1 MIYHVTTKA
10 QWEAAKLMGRFEV
23 PSLQLEGFIHM
34 SKADQVAG
42 VLERY
47 YKNVSDLLILHVDE
61 SKLHADLRYELS
73 PSLNQEF
80 PHVFGAVKLDAVME
94 VEEI

>member
-10 QWEAAKLMGRFEV
+10 QWEAAKLLGRFEV

-34 SKADQVAG
+34 SKAEQVAG

-47 YKNVSDLLILHVDE
+47 YKNITDLLILHVDE
-61 SKLHADLRYELS
+61 SKLTAELRYELS
-73 PSLNQEF
+73 PSLKEEF
-80 PHVFGAVKLDAVME
+80 PHVFGAVNLDAVIE